1 MEHVKALESHLIG
14 KTSGSGE
21 AGLESSIRTS
31 GRPILEDNCHDG
43 TDLPQEPPV
52 PQPCF
57 IPGSSAETLV
67 AQSTAIS
74 LQKCAELSPS
84 HGTVCSDLRQ
94 MRLDFQTQSQPS
106 VNLSAGLTRSDLF
119 TQQRVH
125 AVVVA
130 F

>member
-74 LQKCAELSPS
+74 LQTCAESSLT
-84 HGTVCSDLRQ
+84 HGQSAQTWDKWALTF
-94 MRLDFQTQSQPS
+94 RLKVSLVSIFLPI
-106 VNLSAGLTRSDLF
+106 
-119 TQQRVH
+119 
-125 AVVVA
+125 
-130 F
+130 